1 MDRAKYAAYKKTDYT
16 EAKRLL
22 RILPG
27 AVLLDVREEEDYLAG
42 HAENARLLPLEEI
55 TAETAEAQIPNKTT
69 PVFLYCSAGVRSAV
83 AAEKLLRLGYRTIYD
98 VGGLT
103 EREYTQE

>member
-1 MDRAKYAAYKKTDYT
+1 MDRARNVAYKKIDFT

-22 RILPG
+22 NILPG
-27 AVLLDVREEEDYLAG
+27 AVLLDVREEEDFLAG
-42 HAENARLLPLEEI
+42 HVPEARLLPLEEI
-55 TAETAEAQIPNKTT
+55 TAETAAARIPHKSD

-83 AAEKLLRLGYRTIYD
+83 AAEKLLRLGYKTLYD

-103 EREYTQE
+103 EREYTQQ